1 MNEERLN
8 EIANKVGM
16 TIDDE
21 TLSLN
26 LSDFKAIEDGINEV
40 MLAEQRKGFDRLG
53 AEIHPVNVDKGF
65 WAEPVMMDKY
75 AAKLA
80 LIHSEVTEVLEAL
93 RKSQGTDKVTEEFAD
108 ILIRTFDL
116 YWTLVEDGEADP
128 ELAGVMLDKMETNK
142 NRPAKHGNR
151 WG

>member
-1 MNEERLN
+1 MTHSENPYSTDEYWADRSIEKGNVDDLFDVL
-8 EIANKVGM
+8 AN
-16 TIDDE
+16 D
-21 TLSLN
+21 
-26 LSDFKAIEDGINEV
+26 
-40 MLAEQRKGFDRLG
+40 
-53 AEIHPVNVDKGF
+53 IHPTNVEKGF
-65 WAEPVMMDKY
+65 WSEPVMMDKY

-93 RKSQGTDKVTEEFAD
+93 RKSQGADKVTEEFAD

-116 YWTLVEDGEADP
+116 YGTLVEAGEAEP
-128 ELAGVMLDKMETNK
+128 GLHGVMLDKMETNK